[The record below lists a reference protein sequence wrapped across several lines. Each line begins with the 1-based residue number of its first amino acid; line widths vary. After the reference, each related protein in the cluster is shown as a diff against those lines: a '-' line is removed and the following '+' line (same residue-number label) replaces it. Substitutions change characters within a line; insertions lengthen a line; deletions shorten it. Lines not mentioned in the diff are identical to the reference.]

1 MEEVAKKVTEQ
12 KYELAEKITAI
23 QNNKHPEQQVP
34 ISKSLMDERVKLIDM
49 YQELLTD
56 PLEVALQKISIW
68 GEQTGEYCSNLGMTI
83 DVALDELPIYREV
96 MAGVITQEAS
106 AQEASFDEY
115 SESLTKLHRIIDQ
128 AAQSFSAAFV
138 NHHNRLMET
147 ARTALNELSVP
158 VVPLEDGV
166 AVLPIIGMIDTDR
179 AKFLLEESLKQSTK
193 LNVSYFILD
202 LSGVPIIDTM
212 VAQQLFQVI
221 DSLRL
226 LGVEAVITGIRPEI
240 AQTMVS
246 LGIDFNN
253 IKTYAT
259 LKQALHAYRKTAQ
272 EVKTGTIRTILR

>member
-12 KYELAEKITAI
+12 KYELAEKITDI

-34 ISKSLMDERVKLIDM
+34 ISTALLEERVKLIDM

-56 PLEVALQKISIW
+56 PLEVALQKISVW

-96 MAGVITQEAS
+96 MAGVITQEAKV
-106 AQEASFDEY
+106 QQASFDEY

-128 AAQSFSAAFV
+128 AAQSFSEAFV

-147 ARTALNELSVP
+147 ARAALNELSVP
-158 VVPLEDGV
+158 VVPLEDEI
-166 AVLPIIGMIDTDR
+166 AVLPIIGTIDTDR
-179 AKFLLEESLKQSTK
+179 AKFLMEESLKQSTK

-259 LKQALHAYRKTAQ
+259 LKQALHAYRKTA
-272 EVKTGTIRTILR
+272 L